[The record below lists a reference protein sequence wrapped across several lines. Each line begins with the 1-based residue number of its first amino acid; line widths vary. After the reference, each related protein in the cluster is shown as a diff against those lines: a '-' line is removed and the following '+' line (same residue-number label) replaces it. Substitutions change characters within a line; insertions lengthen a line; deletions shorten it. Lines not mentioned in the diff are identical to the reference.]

1 MKNDPEYYTDTE
13 RAFRRFRRTNAFF
26 YLNIVMLA
34 VNLALAVSFVISM
47 LRFQAAETPRKD
59 TPTATE
65 TVQAVE
71 IVQPAE
77 LF

>member
-1 MKNDPEYYTDTE
+1 MKNDPDYYTDTE

-34 VNLALAVSFVISM
+34 VNLALAISFVISM
-47 LRFQAAETPRKD
+47 LRFQAAETPRED
-59 TPTATE
+59 PPSVTE
-65 TVQAVE
+65 TVQST
-71 IVQPAE
+71 E